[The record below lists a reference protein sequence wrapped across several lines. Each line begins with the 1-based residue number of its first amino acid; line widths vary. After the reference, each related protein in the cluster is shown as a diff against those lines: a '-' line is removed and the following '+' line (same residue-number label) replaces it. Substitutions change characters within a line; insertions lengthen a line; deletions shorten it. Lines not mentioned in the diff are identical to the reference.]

1 MVDPSP
7 LQSSIKSAIVPQLI
21 SNETAEVVFD
31 SLNKDSTVSVH
42 VVLYI
47 YYLLKETCSNTAT
60 TLFSRNIFGRTT
72 S

>member
-21 SNETAEVVFD
+21 SNKTAEVVFD

-47 YYLLKETCSNTAT
+47 YYLLKGTCSNTAT
-60 TLFSRNIFGRTT
+60 TLFFRNVFGRTT